1 MKNMM
6 VIQGYRAVV
15 HYDPEINLFR
25 GEFTG
30 LNGGADFYADNVK
43 ALREEGERSLAAFL
57 EVCKEQGIT
66 PEKSFSG
73 KFQVRVPETLHQ
85 QAADI
90 ARTRG
95 QSLNQFVA
103 TAIEHEI
110 AINR

>member
-57 EVCKEQGIT
+57 EVCKEHGIT

-110 AINR
+110 ATNR